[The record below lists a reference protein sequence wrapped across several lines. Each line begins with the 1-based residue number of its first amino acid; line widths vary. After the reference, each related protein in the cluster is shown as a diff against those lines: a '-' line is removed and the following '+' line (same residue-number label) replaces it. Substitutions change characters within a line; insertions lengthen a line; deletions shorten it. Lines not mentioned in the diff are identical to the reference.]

1 MGLINERSAV
11 TNEKKFVIPWVLLN
25 NLDGLNGFDRFEY
38 RFRQHRNSA
47 SCQFDSNLIPRQ
59 ALLFLEQRLSQQTII
74 ALAAGLR
81 TQSHSTR
88 TKNCHRHP
96 LPHKL
101 GK

>member
-25 NLDGLNGFDRFEY
+25 HLDGLSGFGRFKY

-47 SCQFDSNLIPRQ
+47 NCQFDSNLIPRQ
-59 ALLFLEQRLSQQTII
+59 ALLVLERRLSQQTII

-81 TQSHSTR
+81 THSHSTR
-88 TKNCHRHP
+88 TKNGQRHP